1 MCRGHTHNRLTH
13 THCIVTLYTIHTL
26 MLHTQTHAELYCTD
40 SDTDRQLCSLLY
52 SLHTVTVRPTVTL
65 SLSVSG
71 PVSVGDVVIFTCTAS
86 GGVPSEYSFR
96 WFNGSVE
103 VMSGDSVGI
112 TSDGSTS
119 TLMLTVGPDDFVNY
133 TCSVN
138 NTFTEALES
147 NMLMLMVMEACE
159 WSCYDN
165 TQQSRIE

>member
-1 MCRGHTHNRLTH
+1 MGTHTHNRLTCTLCNCDSVHYPH
-13 THCIVTLYTIHTL
+13 THAAHTD
-26 MLHTQTHAELYCTD
+26 TELYCTPD
-40 SDTDRQLCSLLY
+40 SDTDCQPCSLLY
-52 SLHTVTVRPTVTL
+52 SLHTVRPNVTL
-65 SLSVSG
+65 SPSVSG

-119 TLMLTVGPDDFVNY
+119 TLMLMVGPDDFVNY

-138 NTFTEALES
+138 NTFTEVSES
-147 NMLMLMVMEACE
+147 NVLMEACK
-159 WSCYDN
+159 WCCQDDAY
-165 TQQSRIE
+165 QSRID